1 MNRIRACLLLII
13 TLLPTTF
20 VSAEDFP
27 QDPQILIEQVLTHR
41 ALLVRDRDAATF
53 IHALTLLQKG
63 KQQELIKFLNYQLD
77 AISCAAWSKKELM
90 QTREITITRRYLQ
103 KIKEF
108 RQTYPRPDYLDLQP
122 ERFSPYYGPLNRS
135 YAQCA
140 DQILAEQEQ

>member
-1 MNRIRACLLLII
+1 MNRIRVCLLFFIA
-13 TLLPTTF
+13 LLPSTF
-20 VSAEDFP
+20 VSAADIR
-27 QDPQILIEQVLTHR
+27 QDQQIMAEQILTHR
-41 ALLVRDRDAATF
+41 ALLARDRDAATF
-53 IHALTLLQKG
+53 IHALTLLQEG

-77 AISCAAWSKKELM
+77 AISCAAWSKKEQM

-140 DQILAEQEQ
+140 DQILAEQ